1 MKNFFIFMFV
11 LLSLRIAYY
20 MVVAFIPK
28 TAFVDLTND
37 GIFNLALLIPYV
49 TEIIFNMV
57 IFYFNFLQ
65 ND

>member
-1 MKNFFIFMFV
+1 MFV

-57 IFYFNFLQ
+57 IFYFNFL
-65 ND
+65 

>member
-1 MKNFFIFMFV
+1 MTNFFIFMFV

-20 MVVAFIPK
+20 NVVVFIPK

-37 GIFNLALLIPYV
+37 GIFNLALVLPYV

-65 ND
+65 KD